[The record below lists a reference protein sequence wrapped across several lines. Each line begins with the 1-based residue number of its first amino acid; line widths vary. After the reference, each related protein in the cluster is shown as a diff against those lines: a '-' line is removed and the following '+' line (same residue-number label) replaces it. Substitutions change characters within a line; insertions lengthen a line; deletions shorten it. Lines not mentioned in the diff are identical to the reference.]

1 MMFKTTFLPLILGLL
16 GLLGLLVM
24 GLTLTNPVMA
34 SGCCNC
40 YGKTNV
46 KAGGWCDDPIA
57 NIQSQGTYGKGSCA
71 CERAPRNH
79 EEVRIYRQ
87 PRAPIPSRGDKDLS
101 CAQLQ
106 QAINNLEP
114 LTYSY
119 KPGAYDDP
127 LTGIAALGGTL
138 INPVLWVA
146 GGVEFGGWMVENKRI
161 QPTENRIEVL
171 RRLKAER
178 HCFER

>member
-1 MMFKTTFLPLILGLL
+1 MPKSHSLILAMGLL
-16 GLLGLLVM
+16 LSCAVS
-24 GLTLTNPVMA
+24 A
-34 SGCCNC
+34 KECCNC
-40 YGKTNV
+40 YGTTNV
-46 KAGGWCDDPIA
+46 KAGGWCEDPIA
-57 NIQSQGTYGKGSCA
+57 NIQSQGVYGKGSCY
-71 CERAPRNH
+71 CSKAPANNG
-79 EEVRIYRQ
+79 EVRIYRQ
-87 PRAPIPSRGDKDLS
+87 PKAPIPGPKDKTLS

-106 QAINNLEP
+106 DAINRLEP

-127 LTGIAALGGTL
+127 LTGIAVLGATL
-138 INPVLWVA
+138 VNPVFAVA